1 MRKYNSLYEV
11 WLSCQEL
18 RGLSVKEIKNY
29 PEDELA
35 NLYCQ
40 ANMFIIKETCKLAY
54 ELNFIITDVELIC
67 FSPQRRRTACAYCC
81 GRSIRID
88 FRFLFR
94 CGNYNEI
101 ICTLIHELCHTV
113 HHNHRKPF
121 WELYESCLKS
131 KSLIGSNY
139 DGWHIHKGIDDDK
152 YMYSTPYEYYLPAQN
167 FNVIQKKIFT
177 KWYVILP
184 KYQEK
189 IIPISFNKWECPKYI
204 HGDFQL
210 LYVYQIIETMQ
221 RAKQV
226 IPFDYHN
233 LLYLIEEKEILCL
246 LYDSRVKRD
255 GERISNIIERM
266 SEDHQYDL
274 LSYTSCIINIEVDEK
289 RPLNSDDL
297 IKIKEIPMREGVNPI
312 ITYGYIGRSWNINKC
327 EALIIYSK

>member
-1 MRKYNSLYEV
+1 
-11 WLSCQEL
+11 
-18 RGLSVKEIKNY
+18 
-29 PEDELA
+29 
-35 NLYCQ
+35 
-40 ANMFIIKETCKLAY
+40 
-54 ELNFIITDVELIC
+54 
-67 FSPQRRRTACAYCC
+67 
-81 GRSIRID
+81 
-88 FRFLFR
+88 
-94 CGNYNEI
+94 
-101 ICTLIHELCHTV
+101 
-113 HHNHRKPF
+113 
-121 WELYESCLKS
+121 
-131 KSLIGSNY
+131 
-139 DGWHIHKGIDDDK
+139 
-152 YMYSTPYEYYLPAQN
+152 MYSTPYEYYLPAQHY
-167 FNVIQKKIFT
+167 NVIQKKIFT

-327 EALIIYSK
+327 EVLIIYSK

>member
-18 RGLSVKEIKNY
+18 RGLSVKEIKYY

-113 HHNHRKPF
+113 HYNHRKPF

-139 DGWHIHKGIDDDK
+139 DGWHIHKGIDDDP
-152 YMYSTPYEYYLPAQN
+152 YMYLRDPYAWYLPVQN

-177 KWYVILP
+177 KRYVLLP
-184 KYQEK
+184 KYQEM
-189 IIPISFNKWECPKYI
+189 FN
-204 HGDFQL
+204 
-210 LYVYQIIETMQ
+210 
-221 RAKQV
+221 
-226 IPFDYHN
+226 
-233 LLYLIEEKEILCL
+233 
-246 LYDSRVKRD
+246 
-255 GERISNIIERM
+255 RIS
-266 SEDHQYDL
+266 
-274 LSYTSCIINIEVDEK
+274 
-289 RPLNSDDL
+289 LN
-297 IKIKEIPMREGVNPI
+297 K
-312 ITYGYIGRSWNINKC
+312 
-327 EALIIYSK
+327 